1 MDTIKENLECIYFHH
16 AHNNMEN
23 LHESANF
30 RNLITN
36 VMAFKLNPSG
46 LLSRNDRQNIHDHHI
61 RNHLLKEIRLVIVIA
76 TEMSLSCYKLVDTQR
91 N

>member
-1 MDTIKENLECIYFHH
+1 
-16 AHNNMEN
+16 MEN